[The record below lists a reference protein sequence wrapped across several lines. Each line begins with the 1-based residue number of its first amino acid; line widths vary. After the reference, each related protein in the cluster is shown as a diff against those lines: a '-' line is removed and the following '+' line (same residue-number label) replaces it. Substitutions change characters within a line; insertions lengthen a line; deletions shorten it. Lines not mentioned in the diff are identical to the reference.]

1 MEAHRVAWRYLLTR
15 PPALP
20 RGYDT
25 MIPLVL
31 AQAGANEPTLASAS
45 VGLLIAIAQV
55 LVSLVFAMM
64 AVYAGI
70 RIFDKF
76 TKGIDEMAELKRGNV
91 AIGVL
96 LGAVILS
103 YATVIAGGV
112 GSLTNVVLNVGNATL
127 MGTLT
132 GLVGGIV
139 NLLIAL
145 GLASA
150 AIYLALNIFGKI
162 TKGIDEEAELRR
174 GNLAMAF
181 LLAAILLAVST
192 VIASGVASVGAAI
205 SNFGAVFFD

>member
-1 MEAHRVAWRYLLTR
+1 
-15 PPALP
+15 
-20 RGYDT
+20 
-25 MIPLVL
+25 MIPLIL
-31 AQAGANEPTLASAS
+31 AQAATENAVGEPDIASAS
-45 VGLLIAIAQV
+45 VGLLIAVAQV
-55 LVSLVFAMM
+55 LVSLVFAMT
-64 AVYAGI
+64 AVYAGL

-76 TKGIDEMAELKRGNV
+76 TKDIDEMAELRRGNV

-127 MGTLT
+127 VSTIA
-132 GLVGGIV
+132 GLVGGII

-162 TKGIDEEAELRR
+162 TKGIDEMAELRR

-192 VIASGVASVGAAI
+192 VIASGVESVGTAI
-205 SNFGAVFFD
+205 SNFGEALF